1 MNEGEGSRAVDEKI
15 RSLGDWRSGLLT
27 RLRALITE
35 ADPGVSEDVK
45 WRKASNPLG
54 VPTWSH
60 AGILCTGESYRDK
73 VKLTFARGAS
83 LPDPARLFNSSLDGG
98 TRRAIDIS
106 EGGSIDEQAFKA
118 LIKAAVALNLAGK
131 KGV

>member
-27 RLRALITE
+27 RLRALIKE
-35 ADPGVSEDVK
+35 ADPRVSEDVK

-60 AGILCTGESYRDK
+60 AGVLCTGESYRDK
-73 VKLTFARGAS
+73 VKLTFARGAA

-98 TRRAIDIS
+98 TRRAIDIP
-106 EGGSIDEQAFKA
+106 EGGSIDEQAFQA